1 MADLL
6 SFRFMAS
13 VAVCALILMGCESVQ
28 GNGTDAVKT
37 YPEIPQHRKE
47 DFSRWLGAFMQE
59 PAVQGLTPLSME
71 ALRGLQ
77 PNMRVLELDR
87 QQPEF
92 TQSLGSYVNRA
103 VSDQRVAE
111 GRALLKKH
119 GALLRQLESEYGIQ
133 PRFLVAFWGMET
145 NYGRNF
151 GGFLVPDAL
160 ATLAWDG
167 RRAAFFRNELFQ
179 ALLILEDGHISSD
192 QMRGSWAGAMGHFQF
207 MPSTFRAH
215 AMDYDR
221 DGRID
226 IWGSLPD
233 AFASAARYLAATGWQ
248 RGQGWG
254 RQVKIPVAFDFNLAD
269 FSVRKHVLDWARSGI
284 TQVHGKVLPNAPE
297 GMQGSL
303 IIPDGARGPA
313 FLVYDNFHSI
323 MQWNRSVLYAV
334 AVGHLADR
342 LTGHPA
348 LSIPKSSFLT
358 PLSHSEIL
366 EMQTLLNDAG
376 YDAGVPDGLPGQ
388 KTRHAIRSFQN
399 RLGHIPDAYPG
410 QSVLDALRAMRLAP
424 DFVQSP

>member
-13 VAVCALILMGCESVQ
+13 VAVCALTLIGCGSGQ
-28 GNGTDAVKT
+28 GNGTDSART
-37 YPEIPQHRKE
+37 YPETPQHRKE
-47 DFSRWLGAFMQE
+47 DFSRWLDAFMQE
-59 PAVQGLTPLSME
+59 PVVRGLTPLSMK

-92 TQSLGSYVNRA
+92 TQSLGAYVNRA

-119 GALLRQLESEYGIQ
+119 AALLRKLESEYGVQ

-151 GGFLVPDAL
+151 GGFLVPDSL

-167 RRAAFFRNELFQ
+167 RRSAFFRNEFLQ
-179 ALLILEDGHISSD
+179 ALLILEDGHISPD
-192 QMRGSWAGAMGHFQF
+192 RMRGSWAGAMGHFQF
-207 MPSTFRAH
+207 MPSTFRSYAV
-215 AMDYDR
+215 DYDR

-254 RQVKIPVAFDFNLAD
+254 RQVKIPGAFDFNLAD
-269 FSVRKHVLDWARSGI
+269 FSVRKPVLDWARAGI
-284 TQVHGKVLPNAPE
+284 TQVHGKALPKAPE

-303 IIPDGARGPA
+303 IIPDGAGGPT

-323 MQWNRSVLYAV
+323 MQWNRSVLYAL

-342 LTGHPA
+342 LVGYPA
-348 LSIPKSSFLT
+348 LSIPKSSLIA
-358 PLSHSEIL
+358 PLSRSEIL

-388 KTRHAIRSFQN
+388 KTRNAIRNFQN
-399 RLGHIPDAYPG
+399 RLGHTPDAYPG
-410 QSVLDALRAMRLAP
+410 QSVLDALRATRIAP
-424 DFVQSP
+424 DSVHRP